1 MIIDENYKTVE
12 DICNEIINSNLSDKA
27 KIKTIQALKGEEEKE
42 IKEDQ
47 SDEMVLCIFFFTN

>member
-27 KIKTIQALKGEEEKE
+27 KIKTIQALKGEEE

-47 SDEMVLCIFFFTN
+47 SDEMVLCD

>member
-42 IKEDQ
+42 IPIINQKEEV
-47 SDEMVLCIFFFTN
+47 SSL

>member
-1 MIIDENYKTVE
+1 MLIDENYKTDE

-47 SDEMVLCIFFFTN
+47 SDEMVLCD

>member
-12 DICNEIINSNLSDKA
+12 DICNEVINSNLSDKA

-42 IKEDQ
+42 IKEVQ
-47 SDEMVLCIFFFTN
+47 SDEMVLCD